1 MKQKCK
7 ICSIFDLQQ
16 ITLYGLQF
24 HSCKQCNYIVLSTK
38 QLFLLPKLILMYYT
52 KTINIPINSKLTLQ
66 EKQRFLYFKKFFEI
80 LKDKHRIQIKNNN
93 YQCGICFKYYKQY
106 RYYNILNYYYCKHNP
121 IYLLKGQQNAG
132 PSIWI
137 QKQNFQQ
144 FVQFVINKCKNKKFY
159 FSRFIYFIYSNIKK
173 LIKGILK

>member
-1 MKQKCK
+1 MKQKCR

-24 HSCKQCNYIVLSTK
+24 HSCKKCNYIVLSTK
-38 QLFLLPKLILMYYT
+38 QLYLLPKLILMYYT
-52 KTINIPINSKLTLQ
+52 NILDIPINTELSYIQK
-66 EKQRFLYFKKFFEI
+66 KRFIYFKSFFKI
-80 LKDKHRIQIKNNN
+80 LDNKKCIQLKNTQN
-93 YQCGICFKYYKQY
+93 QCGICFKYYKKY
-106 RYYNILNYYYCKHNP
+106 KFYNILEYYYCKHNP
-121 IYLLKGQQNAG
+121 IYLLKGQQKAG